1 MKEHKCAICRNK
13 FMVGAGEF
21 VENDT
26 EGSPV
31 CPECYGKAEIICGYC
46 HRMLTKDE
54 VESPEVDSDG
64 DIMCDDCYS
73 DHYQQVCPI
82 CENYFDKATRPD
94 DYYFA
99 ITKSVIDENCIEYN
113 GKPMI
118 PGLYKALK
126 YPMYFANCVSGFESF
141 FDDSVELIKKH
152 DFSGNYFCVEICD
165 DCLEDLKEV

>member
-1 MKEHKCAICRNK
+1 MKEHKCAICRNE

-26 EGSPV
+26 KGSPV

-64 DIMCDDCYS
+64 DMMCDDCYS

-126 YPMYFANCVSGFESF
+126 YPMYIANCVS
-141 FDDSVELIKKH
+141 
-152 DFSGNYFCVEICD
+152 
-165 DCLEDLKEV
+165 DLKAFLMTR